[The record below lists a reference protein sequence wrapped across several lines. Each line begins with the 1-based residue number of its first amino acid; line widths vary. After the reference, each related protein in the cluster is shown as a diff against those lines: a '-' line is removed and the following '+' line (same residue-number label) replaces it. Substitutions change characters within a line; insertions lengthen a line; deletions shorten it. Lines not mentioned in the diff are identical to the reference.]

1 MPAWLTTGALGGATS
16 GGAHGECLL
25 AVSCGCACAC
35 VRETAPAL
43 SRGTA
48 TKGGGVARDM
58 RMVCRCISGTAD
70 RCRCAGMAGDQHG
83 PAAARVSG
91 RVLQDG
97 RRGESARPAVYR
109 VRGGGSWGE
118 GFRLRPMWMCRACGG
133 RGMPWRRAGERR
145 SLRAVVGYGLYG
157 CTVLVCSSAVLFGPN
172 QRVSRSRFT
181 CGAGGARR
189 AGRPP
194 PRPRAPAPGG
204 VCARRRRG
212 ARGAARRG
220 RGGAMRAAQSSGL
233 RLDSGHRG

>member
-172 QRVSRSRFT
+172 QRVSHDHDSRAVEPGARAAPPRGPGPRPRVG
-181 CGAGGARR
+181 CVRAAGGARAARRGAGGAGRCALHSR
-189 AGRPP
+189 AVY
-194 PRPRAPAPGG
+194 A
-204 VCARRRRG
+204 
-212 ARGAARRG
+212 
-220 RGGAMRAAQSSGL
+220 
-233 RLDSGHRG
+233 